1 MANKEI
7 FIRGGRLRK
16 TSKGL
21 VSFAP
26 FLAGASTLALGALLA
41 TASPVEAGSCGSFQG
56 DTTMGWVST
65 CSGAVTAGGDSTIT
79 VKPMAEQTGSLLVGE
94 DGSFVLD
101 VASGKGLVVETLTGT
116 TDLTVDLD
124 GNMEA
129 EGNALEIDM
138 DGTGATTVTMDG
150 ALTSS
155 GGDALYVNV
164 GAAATGGV
172 MITANGAVMAQTEGI
187 SIRKDNDSGTMSV
200 MTGEDGDIT
209 STAAEGIDITYLGGG
224 VTLDIDGSIT
234 SHDDGILLSH
244 SGGSGN
250 AGGAIS
256 VTTGENSVIT
266 SIGDGQAGS
275 INKNM
280 KEDSRGGGHAI
291 DLGQT
296 GETSTD
302 VTVVVNGDLGMN
314 TDTGRIYYHGIR
326 LTHEGT
332 GDVNVT
338 INGDVFGGYNT
349 RVLNMTTRSTTDAMT
364 LTLNGNVNTLD
375 GRAVRGFGGTHGGR
389 GLLDITIGS
398 GATVTGFGNV
408 LGSGTNGGTR
418 ITVDGTINLSAS
430 ADGRTVRAAVYS
442 RPTSNRVE
450 TEIDINNT
458 VSGPQGVRMTN
469 AGSATMNLDISS
481 TVTGTN
487 GNAVLLGNGGGATG
501 GHVVTLEQGGALNGG
516 IRSVNTGGGAL
527 TSGVVQLDINGMI
540 TVTSG
545 DAIELGGTSAHTIT
559 LREQASVMGTI
570 DVSAAAGGTTIDI
583 SGAVDPTSGN
593 ALEFGGA
600 GSHTVILRDGANI
613 AGRIAKADGATGS
626 VEFRIEGDITGNPI
640 KLTNGDTDAN
650 KNTFNNFGASDSIVI
665 ADGARFELGMGT
677 AFNSTPV
684 NLFGR
689 LVFSDVSDSTQ
700 ANLANFRG
708 MGGEIEMDLDFK
720 RGDRERT
727 IPRFALNNL
736 HNSGM
741 RVPVNI
747 RAVDGL
753 PGFSENEEGEIVIGD
768 GTLDTDGDG
777 AITIGNIINTF
788 SLGTL
793 GKDHFVAGEWL
804 DNGVDDGDW
813 ELRLVCTGCDDPL
826 VRSQW
831 NVVAVPRQQNRPG
844 TGGGPGGPAVL
855 AGPATLFDTLPM
867 VLAHLGQPE
876 SLHRRTQNR
885 SFQQGTG
892 VWGRTQTG
900 SVSIETTAAPFEV
913 DAHNIAFG
921 VHAPVFSRGVSESV
935 TLNANVALQTSEIEA
950 LVADG
955 KQDIQTNAVIG
966 GVGATWKRGGLYA
979 DGQFQYARFD
989 NDLDTADDTRLASPT
1004 ADSFTAGVEVGYVFD
1019 GGDVN
1024 LGEWLGG
1031 GVLGNVFLTP
1041 SAQVSWSQVGFSDFV
1056 STDGKA
1062 VSLDDGT
1069 VINGRVGA
1077 VFETNWENV
1086 VFYEAFAPAV
1096 VRLQG
1101 SADVIFPLDGEV
1113 VTLVDGAKQSS
1124 EREDPVLD
1132 LGVGVSY
1139 TWEKANHAYTLSTDV
1154 SSLQG
1159 SEVDGYEANVGFKY
1173 QF

>member
-1 MANKEI
+1 MDKTTNKET

-21 VSFAP
+21 ISFAP
-26 FLAGASTLALGALLA
+26 FLAGASALALGALL
-41 TASPVEAGSCGSFQG
+41 TTTSPVEAGSC
-56 DTTMGWVST
+56 
-65 CSGAVTAGGDSTIT
+65 ATAGQPAGTARCGDGADDSDSTEELEAPENSSFTVTDADNFGLNVQSANMKGIVIT
-79 VKPMAEQTGSLLVGE
+79 TKAT
-94 DGSFVLD
+94 
-101 VASGKGLVVETLTGT
+101 T

-124 GNMEA
+124 GNVGA
-129 EGNALEIDM
+129 TDNALEIDM

-234 SHDDGILLSH
+234 SYDDGILLSH

-280 KEDSRGGGHAI
+280 KEDSRSGGHAI
-291 DLGQT
+291 NLGET

-326 LTHEGT
+326 LIHEGT

-375 GRAVRGFGGTHGGR
+375 GRAVRGFGGTHSGR

-408 LGSGTNGGTR
+408 LGSGTDGGTR

-430 ADGRTVRAAVYS
+430 ADGNTVRAAVYS

-458 VSGPQGVRMTN
+458 VSGQQGVRMTN

-570 DVSAAAGGTTIDI
+570 DVSAAAGGTTLDI
-583 SGAVDPTSGN
+583 SGAVSPTSGN

-600 GSHTVILRDGANI
+600 GSHTVILREGANI
-613 AGRIAKADGATGS
+613 QGRIEKISGATGN
-626 VEFRIEGDITGNPI
+626 VEFRIEGDISENP
-640 KLTNGDTDAN
+640 LVWVDTFDEASRPGR
-650 KNTFNNFGASDSIVI
+650 NTFLGFGPSDSILI
-665 ADGARFELGMGT
+665 
-677 AFNSTPV
+677 
-684 NLFGR
+684 
-689 LVFSDVSDSTQ
+689 
-700 ANLANFRG
+700 
-708 MGGEIEMDLDFK
+708 
-720 RGDRERT
+720 
-727 IPRFALNNL
+727 
-736 HNSGM
+736 
-741 RVPVNI
+741 
-747 RAVDGL
+747 
-753 PGFSENEEGEIVIGD
+753 
-768 GTLDTDGDG
+768 
-777 AITIGNIINTF
+777 
-788 SLGTL
+788 
-793 GKDHFVAGEWL
+793 
-804 DNGVDDGDW
+804 
-813 ELRLVCTGCDDPL
+813 
-826 VRSQW
+826 
-831 NVVAVPRQQNRPG
+831 
-844 TGGGPGGPAVL
+844 
-855 AGPATLFDTLPM
+855 
-867 VLAHLGQPE
+867 
-876 SLHRRTQNR
+876 
-885 SFQQGTG
+885 
-892 VWGRTQTG
+892 
-900 SVSIETTAAPFEV
+900 
-913 DAHNIAFG
+913 
-921 VHAPVFSRGVSESV
+921 
-935 TLNANVALQTSEIEA
+935 
-950 LVADG
+950 
-955 KQDIQTNAVIG
+955 
-966 GVGATWKRGGLYA
+966 
-979 DGQFQYARFD
+979 
-989 NDLDTADDTRLASPT
+989 
-1004 ADSFTAGVEVGYVFD
+1004 
-1019 GGDVN
+1019 
-1024 LGEWLGG
+1024 
-1031 GVLGNVFLTP
+1031 
-1041 SAQVSWSQVGFSDFV
+1041 
-1056 STDGKA
+1056 
-1062 VSLDDGT
+1062 
-1069 VINGRVGA
+1069 
-1077 VFETNWENV
+1077 
-1086 VFYEAFAPAV
+1086 
-1096 VRLQG
+1096 
-1101 SADVIFPLDGEV
+1101 
-1113 VTLVDGAKQSS
+1113 
-1124 EREDPVLD
+1124 
-1132 LGVGVSY
+1132 
-1139 TWEKANHAYTLSTDV
+1139 
-1154 SSLQG
+1154 
-1159 SEVDGYEANVGFKY
+1159 
-1173 QF
+1173 